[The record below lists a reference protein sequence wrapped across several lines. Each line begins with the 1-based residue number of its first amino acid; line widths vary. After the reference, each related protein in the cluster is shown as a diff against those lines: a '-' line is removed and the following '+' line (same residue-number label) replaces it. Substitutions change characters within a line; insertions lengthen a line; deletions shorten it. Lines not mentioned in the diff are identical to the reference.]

1 MGQYLAVGLVTEV
14 LVFLPR
20 GAEPP
25 KVPMTEEALR
35 QRVNKFL
42 PALDI
47 YEPSPS
53 PDDEALYQ
61 LQLRP
66 SVWQGGL
73 LPLLADIYPH
83 LDPGQRGAEEHAEVL
98 ELLRATEPSTW
109 LDLAR
114 ERDHRFL
121 CFGAD
126 RPFPE
131 LDSDDAWPRRRVQ
144 IHFEIVRLFLEGK
157 VLAEEYRKSFRF
169 FQHCMQVTFA
179 RHELAKALVVY
190 FSG

>member
-20 GAEPP
+20 GEAPP

-35 QRVNKFL
+35 QRVSKFL

-47 YEPSPS
+47 YEPSS
-53 PDDEALYQ
+53 TDDEALYQ
-61 LQLRP
+61 LQLRS

-73 LPLLADIYPH
+73 LSLLEDIYPH
-83 LDPGQRGAEEHAEVL
+83 LDPGQHGAEEHKEVL
-98 ELLRATEPSTW
+98 ELLRETDPGTW

-121 CFGAD
+121 CFGAEQ
-126 RPFPE
+126 PFPE
-131 LDSDDAWPRRRVQ
+131 FDSDDEWPRRRVQ